1 MYLIL
6 ETLPGRILETLP
18 GRAGR
23 LLALGALLG
32 LLGAA
37 LLSLAPAAAEPP
49 PLEVAS
55 REMELVISL
64 ADDSDNVIPPGGEA
78 TVQAAL
84 RFPWD
89 VPFAPPVRL
98 PSYTA
103 YQLQLLRAS
112 DADLRLRIGG
122 PAVWDETGSRRLDL
136 APTDQFF
143 SRITSTPGA
152 QRQIAKALDGRTLV
166 IRTNYAFLNIFDS
179 YTLEHKARINRP
191 PGSNGSFH
199 EGFGSTAG
207 GNFEGGF
214 VGSAISLWH
223 ETAARAWLFVGS
235 WNETVEGRGQ
245 MGRLHIYRLDWDDD
259 GVTVT
264 SQGSL
269 AAPLSEAS
277 NRPVGTS
284 GPRYG
289 AGVDISRDGGTLAV
303 SAPRMNEMGAI
314 YVYSR
319 PDGPGEDWGD
329 ITYADGVKVSAAE
342 VPSFGVSV
350 TTMPFDPTVDYDASN
365 PRSCGDWCQAVWSNL
380 AGNPDGVE
388 LGNTGVSLSADG
400 RVLVAGA
407 REKEFD
413 STERPTNANR
423 RNNAGEVFV
432 WVAPDGGWASAPRAD
447 RNADGDARTLFAAR
461 TDATNFRRATH
472 YSPGPLR
479 RWTEPA
485 AILIPQNWP
494 GRAGHWFGQAA
505 DVSPDGAVVVA
516 SDLRSGET
524 LHVFQRNSAD
534 DWKTLNGGYLY
545 TPSVSYSNAGRVRN
559 SGIQFNF
566 DGTEMVTG
574 DTNRDAQRGALQVFS
589 QRPQDDGVWTSSAA
603 RRWVGEFHRE
613 LNKFY
618 GFAAHELTGRR
629 VAMSQGYG
637 SRVHLTGL
645 TTTNGS
651 GGGGCTLSMVDGVR
665 TATCPLRLPIDPDTN
680 APISSTI
687 TVPEGTPDGSFTITG
702 SVALR
707 VSRAAPLAAEGETAA
722 DLITTLSGSLE
733 VTVGTVDELTQIEL
747 DFDTDSSTGRPY
759 PSTLNVGE
767 STTLLLKLL
776 NENGAASAK
785 GAAATVLF
793 TANQGKLNA
802 KLGSAAAEAC
812 VTGGTVS
819 CQIGNAATALTAAN
833 ADKIRLTV
841 EHPGTGR
848 SGPAAVRVTVH
859 ASDGESFEAGPINLI
874 FSGPPSE
881 IAISRPSRGLLSYG
895 TCDTPA
901 ADGADDC
908 KIAADRD
915 DRDLLTVQVTA
926 LDESGNPATVPTR
939 GYGPPKVS
947 GPDGKRIGSD
957 KIAVTWPLR
966 KDGDDS
972 GVEIGDNDPLDTSA
986 DGAPQAQINVNAA
999 QTAQLPA
1006 GEYTVEL
1013 SVGALR
1019 ASQTFNISGPPAS
1032 VTLSDPPSGLSVR
1045 DSFTLRATIVDAGG
1059 APVPDGTPVSWSATP
1074 IAAASTLVETASE
1087 RQTKDGQAEATWL
1100 VVAPGRT
1107 SLRVNAGEVTELAL
1121 VEVSGPPAPPVRL
1134 IDQLAAPY
1142 TQGSNIWF
1150 GDFAIRASS
1159 LLRELPNAEVV
1170 HIWQGNRWF
1179 RYSQAE
1185 GEQGE
1190 ESIDFTIHPN
1200 AILWFG
1206 DDD

>member
-1 MYLIL
+1 MAALIRSVL
-6 ETLPGRILETLP
+6 ARGK
-18 GRAGR
+18 AAR

-32 LLGAA
+32 LLAAGA
-37 LLSLAPAAAEPP
+37 LSLAPAAADGH
-49 PLEVAS
+49 LGD
-55 REMELVISL
+55 MELVLSA
-64 ADDSDNVIPPGGEA
+64 ADESDNIVPPDS
-78 TVQAAL
+78 TVTINAAL
-84 RFPWD
+84 RFSLP
-89 VPFAPPVRL
+89 APATLAPGL
-98 PSYTA
+98 PSYTTF
-103 YQLQLLRAS
+103 QLGVPAAS
-112 DADLRLRIGG
+112 VAASDLRLSGFLEWNDARS
-122 PAVWDETGSRRLDL
+122 WRL
-136 APTDQFF
+136 AIPTQNPLF

-166 IRTNYAFLNIFDS
+166 IRTSSAFLNIFDS

-191 PGSNGSFH
+191 AGSNGTFH

-269 AAPLSEAS
+269 APPLSEAS

-319 PDGPGEDWGD
+319 PDGAGEDWGD

-342 VPSFGVSV
+342 VPSFGVS
-350 TTMPFDPTVDYDASN
+350 TSTMPFDPTVDYDASN

-447 RNADGDARTLFAAR
+447 RNADGDPRTLFAAR

-645 TTTNGS
+645 TTSNGS
-651 GGGGCTLSMVDGVR
+651 GGGCSVTLVDGVR
-665 TATCPLRLPIDPDTN
+665 TATCPLTLSN
-680 APISSTI
+680 AEIVIPK
-687 TVPEGTPDGSFTITG
+687 GTPDGPFTITG
-702 SVALR
+702 KVALQ
-707 VSRAAPLAAEGETAA
+707 VSRS
-722 DLITTLSGSLE
+722 SGSAVTLRDTLE
-733 VTVGTVDELTQIEL
+733 LTIGTVDELAEVKFGFA
-747 DFDTDSSTGRPY
+747 DDPSTGQPY
-759 PSTLNVGE
+759 PSLVEPGG
-767 STTLLLKLL
+767 STTLLLSAL
-776 NENGAASAK
+776 NENGKASAK
-785 GAAATVLF
+785 GALSDVLF
-793 TANQGKLNA
+793 TTTRGSL
-802 KLGSAAAEAC
+802 SAALGDAAGEAC
-812 VTGGTVS
+812 VAAGGDT
-819 CQIGNAATALTAAN
+819 CQLSNANTALTGSN
-833 ADKIRLTV
+833 SDKIRLTV
-841 EHPGTGR
+841 SHPGASKAGEAVVEVDVIGPGGEVFEPEPLRISFAGVPTELAIAPPPTALLGR
-848 SGPAAVRVTVH
+848 DPSGATDQRNVSTLVVSAVDSNGAKASVPDGSYSATLSDSDGKAVAASRASVEWPLREGGAEDGALVLNDGDPQARVTVLAG
-859 ASDGESFEAGPINLI
+859 ASA
-874 FSGPPSE
+874 
-881 IAISRPSRGLLSYG
+881 
-895 TCDTPA
+895 
-901 ADGADDC
+901 
-908 KIAADRD
+908 
-915 DRDLLTVQVTA
+915 
-926 LDESGNPATVPTR
+926 
-939 GYGPPKVS
+939 
-947 GPDGKRIGSD
+947 
-957 KIAVTWPLR
+957 PL
-966 KDGDDS
+966 
-972 GVEIGDNDPLDTSA
+972 A
-986 DGAPQAQINVNAA
+986 
-999 QTAQLPA
+999 A
-1006 GEYTVEL
+1006 GEYTLKL
-1013 SVGALR
+1013 SAGAGGRRVSDTQTIIVTGGAAAIALSAEPAGVIEVGATVTVTATVSD
-1019 ASQTFNISGPPAS
+1019 AS
-1032 VTLSDPPSGLSVR
+1032 
-1045 DSFTLRATIVDAGG
+1045 G
-1059 APVPDGTPVSWSATP
+1059 AAAPDGTPVMFSEQSISPNTVLVLLSP
-1074 IAAASTLVETASE
+1074 SRQLTSNGEASVTARALGLGSGYV
-1087 RQTKDGQAEATWL
+1087 RAEADNLGEIQPVT
-1100 VVAPGRT
+1100 VVAP
-1107 SLRVNAGEVTELAL
+1107 
-1121 VEVSGPPAPPVRL
+1121 PPAAL
-1134 IDQLAAPY
+1134 DDAAAGLTVDAFNTWTGPRA
-1142 TQGSNIWF
+1142 T
-1150 GDFAIRASS
+1150 RASELYGMLEGVS
-1159 LLRELPNAEVV
+1159 QLSKWDGVKWVSYGETDGLLNS
-1170 HIWQGNRWF
+1170 GSTDF
-1179 RYSQAE
+1179 
-1185 GEQGE
+1185 
-1190 ESIDFTIHPN
+1190 SIVRGTV
-1200 AILWFG
+1200 LWLDG
-1206 DDD
+1206 R

>member
-1 MYLIL
+1 MHLIL
-6 ETLPGRILETLP
+6 LTLPG
-18 GRAGR
+18 AGR
-23 LLALGALLG
+23 LLALGALLA
-32 LLGAA
+32 LLAAA
-37 LLSLAPAAAEPP
+37 LLPLAPAAADQPP
-49 PLEVAS
+49 RDVPPGD
-55 REMELVISL
+55 MELVISL
-64 ADDSDNVIPPGGEA
+64 ADDSDNIVPPGGEA
-78 TVQAAL
+78 TVQASL

-89 VPFAPPVRL
+89 VPFAPPASL
-98 PSYTA
+98 TSYTA
-103 YQLQLLRAS
+103 YELRLLSTAQAAANQTDS
-112 DADLRLRIGG
+112 RLRIGG
-122 PAVWDETGSRRLDL
+122 PAVWDLTGSRRLDL
-136 APTDQFF
+136 TQGVQFF
-143 SRITSTPGA
+143 SRITWTPGA
-152 QRQIAKALDGRTLV
+152 QRQIAKALDGRTL
-166 IRTNYAFLNIFDS
+166 ITRTNYAFLNIWDS
-179 YTLEHKARINRP
+179 YTLEHKGRINRP
-191 PGSNGSFH
+191 AGSNGSFH

-207 GNFEGGF
+207 GGNEGGF
-214 VGSAISLWH
+214 VGSAIALWH
-223 ETAARAWLFVGS
+223 ETADRAWLFVGS
-235 WNETVEGRGQ
+235 WNETVEGRNQ

-259 GVTVT
+259 SVTVT

-269 AAPLSEAS
+269 APPLSEAS
-277 NRPVGTS
+277 NRPVGTF
-284 GPRYG
+284 GVRYG

-329 ITYADGVKVSAAE
+329 IAYADGVKVSAAE
-342 VPSFGVSV
+342 VPSFGVS
-350 TTMPFDPTVDYDASN
+350 TSTMPFDPTVDYDAST

-388 LGNTGVSLSADG
+388 LGNVGVSLSADG

-432 WVAPDGGWASAPRAD
+432 WVAPEGGWASAPRAD
-447 RNADGDARTLFAAR
+447 RNADGDPRTLFAAR
-461 TDATNFRRATH
+461 TDATTFRRATH

-485 AILIPQNWP
+485 AILIPQAWP
-494 GRAGHWFGQAA
+494 GRAAHWFGQAV
-505 DVSPDGAVVVA
+505 DVSPDGAVVAA

-524 LHVFQRNSAD
+524 IHVFQRDSAD
-534 DWKTLNGGYLY
+534 DWKTFNGGYLD
-545 TPSVSYSNAGRVRN
+545 TPSVSYSNAGRTRN
-559 SGIQFNF
+559 SGIQFNY
-566 DGTEMVTG
+566 DGTQFVTG
-574 DTNRDAQRGALQVFS
+574 DTNRSNQEGQLQFFT
-589 QRPQDDGVWTSSAA
+589 QRPEDDGVWTSSAA
-603 RRWVGEFHRE
+603 RRWVAEFNPVR
-613 LNKFY
+613 NTYY

-629 VAMSQGYG
+629 VALSQGFG
-637 SRVHLTGL
+637 SRVYVSGL
-645 TTTNGS
+645 TASNGS
-651 GGGGCTLSMVDGVR
+651 GRVVCTLSMIDGVR
-665 TATCPLRLPIDPDTN
+665 TASCPLPLPN
-680 APISSTI
+680 STI
-687 TVPEGTPDGSFTITG
+687 VIPEGTPDGSSFTITG

-707 VSRAAPLAAEGETAA
+707 VSRAALVPPGPPDAGSTYNPLA
-722 DLITTLSGSLE
+722 TLSDTLE

-759 PSTLNVGE
+759 PSTLNAGE

-776 NENGAASAK
+776 NENGTASAK

-802 KLGSAAAEAC
+802 KLGAAAGEAC

-819 CQIGNAATALTAAN
+819 CQIENAATALTAAN
-833 ADKIRLTV
+833 ADQIRLTV
-841 EHPGTGR
+841 EHPGAGR
-848 SGPAAVRVTVH
+848 SGPAGLRVTVH

-881 IAISRPSRGLLSYG
+881 IAVSRPSRGLLSYG

-901 ADGADDC
+901 ADGPDDC
-908 KIAADRD
+908 KIAADQD
-915 DRDLLTVQVTA
+915 DRDLLTLQVTA
-926 LDESGNPATVPTR
+926 LDESGNKATVPTR
-939 GYGPPKVS
+939 GYGPPKVT
-947 GPDGKRIGSD
+947 GPDGKRIASD

-972 GVEIGDNDPLDTSA
+972 GTDIGDDDPLDTSA
-986 DGAPQAQINVNAA
+986 DGAPQARINVNAA

-1019 ASQTFNISGPPAS
+1019 ATQTFNISGPPAS
-1032 VTLSDPPSGLSVR
+1032 VTLSAPPGNLSLR
-1045 DSFTLRATIVDAGG
+1045 DSFTVSATIVDAGG

-1087 RQTKDGQAEATWL
+1087 RRTKDGQAQASYL

-1121 VEVSGPPAPPVRL
+1121 VEVVGPPAPPVRL
-1134 IDQLAAPY
+1134 LDLLANPY
-1142 TQGSNIWF
+1142 PQGSNIWF
-1150 GDFAIRASS
+1150 GEFAIRASS
-1159 LLRELPNAEVV
+1159 LLRELPDAEVV

-1179 RYSQAE
+1179 RYSQVE
-1185 GEQGE
+1185 GETGE